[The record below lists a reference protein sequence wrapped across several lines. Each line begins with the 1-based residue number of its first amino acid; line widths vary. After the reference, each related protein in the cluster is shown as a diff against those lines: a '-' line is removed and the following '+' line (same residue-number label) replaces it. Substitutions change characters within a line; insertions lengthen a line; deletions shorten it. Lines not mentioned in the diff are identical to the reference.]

1 MRFLCGL
8 LVAVSLYAQ
17 TGFFPVAEVR
27 PGMQGIGRTIFS
39 GNQIEEFKVEILG
52 VLENAGPKQSLILA
66 RLAGGPL
73 ASTGVMQGMSGSP
86 VYINGRLLGAVAMTF
101 TYSKEPIAAIR
112 PIADLIRAGE
122 TGAVRRPAARA
133 SLADT
138 DLMRG
143 FEPVG
148 TVLAGGSRLVDIAT
162 PLSFSGFARGTIE
175 RFAPQLRAVGLEPQQ
190 GLAGGGRLQPGLGKP
205 SAIQP
210 GSMISV
216 QLLTGDMTVG
226 ADGTVTYVDG
236 NRVYAFGHKLMSM
249 GSTDIPFARSEVL
262 ALVPNLAT
270 SFKISAPR
278 EWMGTIHEDRNTG
291 VVGELGR
298 RATMVPISIAL
309 THHPDSGSGGVQSKY
324 EMEMVGDSLLSPL
337 LVQMAVSSA
346 VESTERTMGSG
357 TLSVR
362 GEIQMQGS
370 TVPIRIANTYSG
382 EVGLPDQAS
391 LAAAVPL
398 AYALQNDFD
407 NLRPKSIRI
416 EIDSYEARKQVQI
429 GQVWTAR
436 REVKP
441 GESVDL
447 MMVLSGPKGVE
458 STHKVTYRVPGG
470 AKAGTLCFTVA
481 DGSTTNTT
489 EFRQFLESAPRSSAQ
504 LIAFLNG
511 LHDNTKAYVR
521 VWRSEASYNVGGYSL
536 PSPPPSVGQ
545 ILSRM
550 DPAMAPMLAAQGS
563 KIAEFEVGSGGMVV
577 SGSRTVQVEI
587 TQ

>member
-1 MRFLCGL
+1 MRLLCGL

-27 PGMQGIGRTIFS
+27 PGMQGIGKTIFS
-39 GNQIEEFKVEILG
+39 GNLIEEFKVEILG

-122 TGAVRRPAARA
+122 TGAARRPAARA

-148 TVLAGGSRLVDIAT
+148 SVLAGGSRLVDIAT
-162 PLSFSGFARGTIE
+162 PLSFSGFARGTVE

-309 THHPDSGSGGVQSKY
+309 THHPDSASGGVQSKY
-324 EMEMVGDSLLSPL
+324 EMEMVSDSLLSPL

-346 VESTERTMGSG
+346 VESTERTMGSA

-429 GQVWTAR
+429 GQVWTSR

-447 MMVLSGPKGVE
+447 MMVLSGPQGVE
-458 STHKVTYRVPGG
+458 STHKATYRVPAG
-470 AKAGTLCFTVA
+470 AKTGTLCFTVA

-489 EFRQFLESAPRSSAQ
+489 EYRQFLDTAPRSSAQ

-521 VWRSEASYNVGGYSL
+521 VWRPEASYNVGGYNL

-563 KIAEFEVGSGGMVV
+563 KVAEFEVGADGMVV
-577 SGSRTVQVEI
+577 SGSKTVQVEI

>member
-1 MRFLCGL
+1 
-8 LVAVSLYAQ
+8 
-17 TGFFPVAEVR
+17 
-27 PGMQGIGRTIFS
+27 
-39 GNQIEEFKVEILG
+39 
-52 VLENAGPKQSLILA
+52 
-66 RLAGGPL
+66 
-73 ASTGVMQGMSGSP
+73 
-86 VYINGRLLGAVAMTF
+86 
-101 TYSKEPIAAIR
+101 
-112 PIADLIRAGE
+112 
-122 TGAVRRPAARA
+122 
-133 SLADT
+133 
-138 DLMRG
+138 
-143 FEPVG
+143 
-148 TVLAGGSRLVDIAT
+148 
-162 PLSFSGFARGTIE
+162 
-175 RFAPQLRAVGLEPQQ
+175 
-190 GLAGGGRLQPGLGKP
+190 
-205 SAIQP
+205 
-210 GSMISV
+210 
-216 QLLTGDMTVG
+216 
-226 ADGTVTYVDG
+226 
-236 NRVYAFGHKLMSM
+236 
-249 GSTDIPFARSEVL
+249 
-262 ALVPNLAT
+262 
-270 SFKISAPR
+270 
-278 EWMGTIHEDRNTG
+278 
-291 VVGELGR
+291 
-298 RATMVPISIAL
+298 
-309 THHPDSGSGGVQSKY
+309 
-324 EMEMVGDSLLSPL
+324 
-337 LVQMAVSSA
+337 
-346 VESTERTMGSG
+346 
-357 TLSVR
+357 
-362 GEIQMQGS
+362 MQGS

-416 EIDSYEARKQVQI
+416 EIDSYEARRQVQI
-429 GQVWTAR
+429 GQVWTSR

-521 VWRSEASYNVGGYSL
+521 VWRPEASYNVGGYSL

-550 DPAMAPMLAAQGS
+550 EPAMAPMLAAQGS

>member
-1 MRFLCGL
+1 MRLLCGL
-8 LVAVSLYAQ
+8 LVAVSLSAQ
-17 TGFFPVAEVR
+17 TAFFPVAEVR
-27 PGMQGIGRTIFS
+27 PGMQGIGKTIFS
-39 GNQIEEFKVEILG
+39 GNLIEEFKVEILG

-122 TGAVRRPAARA
+122 IGAARRPAARA

-162 PLSFSGFARGTIE
+162 PLSFSGFARGTVE

-190 GLAGGGRLQPGLGKP
+190 GLAGGGRLQPALGKP

-216 QLLTGDMTVG
+216 QLMAGDMSVG

-236 NRVYAFGHKLMSM
+236 NRVYAFGHKLISM

-262 ALVPNLAT
+262 ALIPNLAS

-278 EWMGTIHEDRNTG
+278 EWMGTIQEDRSTG
-291 VVGELGR
+291 VAGELGR
-298 RATMVPISIAL
+298 RATLVPISIAL
-309 THHPDSGSGGVQSKY
+309 THHPDSGSGGVQSRY
-324 EMEMVGDSLLSPL
+324 AMEMVSDSLLSPL
-337 LVQMAVSSA
+337 LLQMAVSSA
-346 VESTERTMGSG
+346 IEATERTTGSATIG
-357 TLSVR
+357 VR
-362 GEIQMQGS
+362 GEIQLQGS

-382 EVGLPDQAS
+382 ESSLPDQAA

-407 NLRPKSIRI
+407 NLHPKSIRI
-416 EIDSYEARKQVQI
+416 EIDSYEARKQLQI
-429 GQVWTAR
+429 GQVWTSR
-436 REVKP
+436 REVRP

-447 MMVLSGPKGVE
+447 LMILSGPNGVE
-458 STHKVTYRVPGG
+458 GTHKVTYRVPAG
-470 AKAGTLCFTVA
+470 AKMGTLYFTVA
-481 DGSTTNTT
+481 DGSTTNVT
-489 EFRQFLESAPRSSAQ
+489 EYRQFLDSAPRSAAQ
-504 LIAFLNG
+504 LGAFLNG

-521 VWRSEASYNVGGYSL
+521 VWRPEANYNVGGYNM

-545 ILSRM
+545 ILSRL
-550 DPAMAPMLAAQGS
+550 DPGMALAIAAQGA
-563 KIAEFEVGSGGMVV
+563 KVAEFEVGTEGVVV
-577 SGSRTVQVEI
+577 SGSKTVQVEI
-587 TQ
+587 SQ